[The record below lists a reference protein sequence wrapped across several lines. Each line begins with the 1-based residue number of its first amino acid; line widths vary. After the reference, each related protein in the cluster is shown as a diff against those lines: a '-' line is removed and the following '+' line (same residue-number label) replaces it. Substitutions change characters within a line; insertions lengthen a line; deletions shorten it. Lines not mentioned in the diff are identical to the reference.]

1 MDKCQRK
8 VSVCARQKSL
18 QGVLKD
24 TVSGEVDWD
33 KKEDKPGITCGA
45 ARLGWRGDFLVWR
58 EDCERVA
65 FGSSLLFYSL
75 PGRDF
80 KMLKSPELLV

>member
-8 VSVCARQKSL
+8 VSVCTRQKNL
-18 QGVLKD
+18 RGVLKD

-33 KKEDKPGITCGA
+33 KREDKPGIACGA
-45 ARLGWRGDFLVWR
+45 ARLGFLGWRG
-58 EDCERVA
+58 DCERVA
-65 FGSSLLFYSL
+65 FGSSLPFYSL